1 MDKSKKSVTII
12 VRVSEDTKAD
22 LQKLADKDSRK
33 LSDYVRLEL
42 EKHIKA
48 KKED

>member
-1 MDKSKKSVTII
+1 MDKSKKSFTII
-12 VRVSEDTKAD
+12 VRVSEDTKVE

-42 EKHIKA
+42 EKHIKVR
-48 KKED
+48 KEG